1 MAASNMKD
9 IKRRIKSIES
19 TMQITKAMQLVAS
32 SKLRKAK
39 ERADNA
45 RLFFDT
51 LYETMCEISKN
62 APEFSSVYT
71 KKREIRTVLMIVIA
85 GDRGLAGGFNSNIL
99 KLAYRRA
106 KEISETGKTVE
117 IVAIGKKSV
126 EYFEKREFTVR
137 AKYSEIAEGM
147 DIYDASDIVDT
158 IMGHYSNG
166 LCDSIELF
174 YTSFLNTLTQEPKSY
189 VLLPLEVDK
198 NRHDGKATSLTEY
211 EPSAEAVFDSIVP
224 RYNSGILFGA
234 VVDSFAAEQ
243 AARRTAME
251 SASDNAG
258 EIIGELQLVYNRA
271 RQASITQEITE
282 IVGGAQVQN

>member
-1 MAASNMKD
+1 
-9 IKRRIKSIES
+9 
-19 TMQITKAMQLVAS
+19 
-32 SKLRKAK
+32 

-51 LYETMCEISKN
+51 LYDTMCEISRN
-62 APEFSSVYT
+62 APEFSSVFT
-71 KKREIRTVLMIVIA
+71 KKREIRTVLLIVIA

-99 KLAYRRA
+99 KLAYHRA
-106 KEISETGKTVE
+106 QEISETGKTVE

-137 AKYSEIAEGM
+137 AKYSEIAEGIS
-147 DIYDASDIVDT
+147 IYESSDIVQT
-158 IMGHYSNG
+158 IMGHYMNG

-174 YTSFLNTLTQEPKSY
+174 YTSFLNTLTQETKSY
-189 VLLPLEVDK
+189 VLLPLEVKDK
-198 NRHDGKATSLTEY
+198 HAGGKATGLTEY

-224 RYNSGILFGA
+224 GYITGILFGA
-234 VVDSFAAEQ
+234 IVDSFAAEQ

-282 IVGGAQVQN
+282 IVGGAQVQS

>member
-51 LYETMCEISKN
+51 LYDTMCEISRN
-62 APEFSSVYT
+62 APVFSSVFT
-71 KKREIRTVLMIVIA
+71 KKREIRTVLLIVIA

-99 KLAYRRA
+99 KLAYHRA
-106 KEISETGKTVE
+106 QEISETGKTVE

-137 AKYSEIAEGM
+137 AKYSEIAEGIS
-147 DIYDASDIVDT
+147 IYESSDIVQT
-158 IMGHYSNG
+158 IMGHYMNG

-174 YTSFLNTLTQEPKSY
+174 YTSFLNTLTQETKSY
-189 VLLPLEVDK
+189 VLLPLEVK
-198 NRHDGKATSLTEY
+198 EITKGGKATGLTEY

-224 RYNSGILFGA
+224 GYITGILFGA
-234 VVDSFAAEQ
+234 IVDSFAAEQ

-282 IVGGAQVQN
+282 IVGGAQVQS

>member
-1 MAASNMKD
+1 
-9 IKRRIKSIES
+9 
-19 TMQITKAMQLVAS
+19 
-32 SKLRKAK
+32 
-39 ERADNA
+39 
-45 RLFFDT
+45 
-51 LYETMCEISKN
+51 
-62 APEFSSVYT
+62 
-71 KKREIRTVLMIVIA
+71 
-85 GDRGLAGGFNSNIL
+85 
-99 KLAYRRA
+99 
-106 KEISETGKTVE
+106 
-117 IVAIGKKSV
+117 
-126 EYFEKREFTVR
+126 
-137 AKYSEIAEGM
+137 M

-224 RYNSGILFGA
+224 RYISGILFGA